1 MVAKE
6 GKQRSEERERMKRGR
21 RAEGIGVR
29 QVTDTCVYKRE
40 LVRWKRTKGKCEW
53 ASDHRVVSARLK
65 DVVQEQLEREGKRG
79 RRRAVESLR
88 VVLRHAIEKVVANL
102 EGDCTISRG
111 IGAPMLA
118 KLIVFSFFFWHGYP
132 SRLIMSKWPD
142 GYRPGSVVEPV

>member
-1 MVAKE
+1 MYSVGE
-6 GKQRSEERERMKRGR
+6 WWPRREQRSEERERMKRGR
-21 RAEGIGVR
+21 RAEEIGVR

-79 RRRAVESLR
+79 RRRVVESLR

-102 EGDCTISRG
+102 EGDCTVSRG
-111 IGAPMLA
+111 IGANRFL
-118 KLIVFSFFFWHGYP
+118 LFFWHGYP
-132 SRLIMSKWPD
+132 SHLIMSKWPD